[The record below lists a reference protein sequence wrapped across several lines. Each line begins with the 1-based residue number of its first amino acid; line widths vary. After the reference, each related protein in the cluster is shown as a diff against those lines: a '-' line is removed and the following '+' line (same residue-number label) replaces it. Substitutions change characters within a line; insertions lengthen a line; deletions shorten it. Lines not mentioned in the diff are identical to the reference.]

1 MKMNKSILTGMTA
14 LSLFATS
21 AAVSMSILA
30 TAGKVVANENI
41 SAHADDQVN
50 TTQTATDNKTQNTSN
65 NQVSTQAN
73 SDPDQD
79 TNSSDITDGN
89 TPDDSITEEVIPPNA
104 EENAQKEAASEQYI
118 RNMNKRALGPTPKY
132 SSPYKNKDY
141 QYIVKH
147 KKNVTKYFLS
157 RMSKKFKKGTKHV
170 KIKTFYVKQRA
181 YMTQYLTIKAM
192 KLGSTKHIHYIPT
205 NNKKKAH
212 FIIDYTDTTGYSYNP
227 LHYTVLLQADIFLA
241 RAKQDNNYLPKFS
254 KVLILGTKPY

>member
-50 TTQTATDNKTQNTSN
+50 TTQTTSN
-65 NQVSTQAN
+65 NNGQDTTN
-73 SDPDQD
+73 PDQD
-79 TNSSDITDGN
+79 TNSSNITDGN

-118 RNMNKRALGPTPKY
+118 RNMNKLALGPTPKY

-157 RMSKKFKKGTKHV
+157 RMSNKFKKGTKHV

>member
-50 TTQTATDNKTQNTSN
+50 TTQTTSN
-65 NQVSTQAN
+65 NNGQDTTN
-73 SDPDQD
+73 PDQA
-79 TNSSDITDGN
+79 TSMSDVTDGN
-89 TPDDSITEEVIPPNA
+89 TDNASITETFTPPTA
-104 EENAQKEAASEQYI
+104 EEQAQQNNQSEQDTQPIKKAPVLKGY
-118 RNMNKRALGPTPKY
+118 KY
-132 SSPYKNKDY
+132 QSPYKNKDY
-141 QYIVKH
+141 RYIVKH

-157 RMSKKFKKGTKHV
+157 RMSKKFKKRTKHV

-192 KLGSTKHIHYIPT
+192 KLRSTKHIHYIPT
-205 NNKKKAH
+205 NNKKKADI
-212 FIIDYTDTTGYSYNP
+212 IIDYTDNFGYSSDP
-227 LHYTVLLQADIFLA
+227 SHYTSFVQSDVTID
-241 RAKQDNNYLPKFS
+241 RAKLHNYCLS
-254 KVLILGTKPY
+254 ELSEAII